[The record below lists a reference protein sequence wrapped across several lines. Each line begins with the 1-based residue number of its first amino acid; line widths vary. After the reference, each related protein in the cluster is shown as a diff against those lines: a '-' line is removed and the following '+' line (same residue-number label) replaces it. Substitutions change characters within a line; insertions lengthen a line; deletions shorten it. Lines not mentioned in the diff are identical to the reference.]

1 MRVVLADDQE
11 MVRAGLRMLIDF
23 QPDLEVVGEAADGL
37 AAVEVVTRLRPDVV
51 LMDVRMPRC
60 DGIEA
65 ARRVLAAVPD
75 VAVVVLTT
83 FDEDGSLAEA
93 LRAGV
98 SGFLLKTPPPEQL
111 LHAVRTVAAGNGLL
125 DPAVTLRVI
134 AASAKAPAPD
144 PVAAARLAGLTK
156 RETDV
161 LRAGGRGPTNAEIA
175 AALPGGG
182 DGEDLPVPDADE
194 AGVAGPRA
202 GGRVRLPQRP
212 GAPAPDRPLN
222 AGCPA
227 GNSRPGHPGRE
238 QVRRPGRRPGP

>member
-1 MRVVLADDQE
+1 MTAVRVVLADDQE

-37 AAVEVVTRLRPDVV
+37 EAVDAVTRLRPDVV

-65 ARRVLAAVPD
+65 SRRVLAAVPE

-83 FDEDGSLAEA
+83 FDEDASLAEA

-98 SGFLLKTPPPEQL
+98 SGFLLKTAPPEQL
-111 LHAVRTVAAGNGLL
+111 LHAIRTVAAGNGLL

-134 AASAKAPAPD
+134 AASAKSPAPD
-144 PVAAARLAGLTK
+144 PVASGRLATLTQ

-161 LRAGGRGPTNAEIA
+161 LRLVAEGLTNAEIA
-175 AALPGGG
+175 AALFL
-182 DGEDLPVPDADE
+182 GEATVKTYLSRMLTKLDLRDRVQAVAFAFRSGLVP
-194 AGVAGPRA
+194 
-202 GGRVRLPQRP
+202 L
-212 GAPAPDRPLN
+212 
-222 AGCPA
+222 
-227 GNSRPGHPGRE
+227 HPSD
-238 QVRRPGRRPGP
+238 P

>member
-1 MRVVLADDQE
+1 MTAVRVVLADDQE
-11 MVRAGLRMLIDF
+11 MVRAGLRMLVDF

-37 AAVEVVTRLRPDVV
+37 EAVEVVTRLRPDVV

-83 FDEDGSLAEA
+83 FDEDASLAEA

-98 SGFLLKTPPPEQL
+98 SGFLLKTAPPEQL
-111 LHAVRTVAAGNGLL
+111 LHAIRTVAAGNGLL

-134 AASAKAPAPD
+134 AASAKSPAPD
-144 PVAAARLAGLTK
+144 PVASARLATLTQ

-161 LRAGGRGPTNAEIA
+161 LRLVAEGLTNAEIA
-175 AALPGGG
+175 GALYL
-182 DGEDLPVPDADE
+182 GEATVKTYLSRMLTKLDLRDRVQAVAFAFRSGLVP
-194 AGVAGPRA
+194 
-202 GGRVRLPQRP
+202 L
-212 GAPAPDRPLN
+212 
-222 AGCPA
+222 
-227 GNSRPGHPGRE
+227 HPSD
-238 QVRRPGRRPGP
+238 P

>member
-1 MRVVLADDQE
+1 MTGAPIRVVLADDQE

-37 AAVEVVTRLRPDVV
+37 AAVEVATRLRPDVV

-65 ARRVLAAVPD
+65 ARRVLAAVPE

-83 FDEDGSLAEA
+83 FDEDASLAEA

-98 SGFLLKTPPPEQL
+98 SGFLLKVAPPEQL
-111 LHAVRTVAAGNGLL
+111 LHAIRTVAAGNGLL

-134 AASAKAPAPD
+134 AASARSPAPD
-144 PVAAARLAGLTK
+144 PGAAARLASLTG

-161 LRAGGRGPTNAEIA
+161 LRLVAEGLTNAEIA
-175 AALPGGG
+175 AALFL
-182 DGEDLPVPDADE
+182 GEATVKTYLSRMLVKLGLRDRVQAVAFAFRSGLVP
-194 AGVAGPRA
+194 
-202 GGRVRLPQRP
+202 L
-212 GAPAPDRPLN
+212 
-222 AGCPA
+222 
-227 GNSRPGHPGRE
+227 HPTD
-238 QVRRPGRRPGP
+238 P

>member
-1 MRVVLADDQE
+1 MTAVRVVLADDQE

-37 AAVEVVTRLRPDVV
+37 EAVDVVTRLRPDVV

-65 ARRVLAAVPD
+65 SRRVLAAVPE

-83 FDEDGSLAEA
+83 FDEDASLAEA

-98 SGFLLKTPPPEQL
+98 SGFLLKTAPPEQL
-111 LHAVRTVAAGNGLL
+111 LHAIRTVADGNGLL

-134 AASAKAPAPD
+134 ASSARSPAPD
-144 PVAAARLAGLTK
+144 PAAAARLATLTA

-161 LRAGGRGPTNAEIA
+161 LRLVADGLTNAEIA
-175 AALPGGG
+175 AALYL
-182 DGEDLPVPDADE
+182 GEATVKTYLSRMLSKLDLRDRVQAVAFAFRSGLVP
-194 AGVAGPRA
+194 
-202 GGRVRLPQRP
+202 LH
-212 GAPAPDRPLN
+212 PLD
-222 AGCPA
+222 P
-227 GNSRPGHPGRE
+227 
-238 QVRRPGRRPGP
+238 

>member
-1 MRVVLADDQE
+1 MTAVRVVLADDQE

-37 AAVEVVTRLRPDVV
+37 EAVDVVTRLRPDVV

-65 ARRVLAAVPD
+65 SRRVLAAVPE

-83 FDEDGSLAEA
+83 FDEDASLAEA

-98 SGFLLKTPPPEQL
+98 SGFLLKTAPPEQL
-111 LHAVRTVAAGNGLL
+111 LHAIRTVAAGNGLL

-134 AASAKAPAPD
+134 ASSARSPAPD
-144 PVAAARLAGLTK
+144 PAAAARLATLTA

-161 LRAGGRGPTNAEIA
+161 LRLVADGLTNAEIA
-175 AALPGGG
+175 AALYL
-182 DGEDLPVPDADE
+182 GEATVKTYLSRMLTKLDLRDRVQAVAFAFRSGLVP
-194 AGVAGPRA
+194 
-202 GGRVRLPQRP
+202 LH
-212 GAPAPDRPLN
+212 PLD
-222 AGCPA
+222 P
-227 GNSRPGHPGRE
+227 
-238 QVRRPGRRPGP
+238 